1 LSSVSWPGSRI
12 FLKLLSDGKS
22 ILASFDPSVL
32 ILEALTVHEYRFVG
46 ETEFDPG
53 VSDSDA
59 LEVVYWD

>member
-1 LSSVSWPGSRI
+1 
-12 FLKLLSDGKS
+12 LSDGKS

>member
-1 LSSVSWPGSRI
+1 MI
-12 FLKLLSDGKS
+12 CLKLSSDGKS

-32 ILEALTVHEYRFVG
+32 ILEALAVHEYRFVR